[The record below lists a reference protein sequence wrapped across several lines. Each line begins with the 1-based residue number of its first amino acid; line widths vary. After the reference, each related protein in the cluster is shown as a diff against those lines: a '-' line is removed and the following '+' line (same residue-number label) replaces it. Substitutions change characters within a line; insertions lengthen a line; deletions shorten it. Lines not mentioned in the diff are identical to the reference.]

1 MEFIEYPVSAVMKLW
16 HMALTAMGAGDATA
30 WTASIALLVL
40 TVRLFLVPFAY
51 RAYRSTRILVNL
63 RPALSA
69 LDEEYK
75 DRLSQPERRELLK
88 KRRELQLA
96 NGYRMRDGCVPAL
109 IQIPFFIGLY
119 RILLQVAR
127 PTDLEA
133 ASHPGIGALSGDD
146 VAHFLDADILGVPL
160 AAYSTMADEQFA
172 FLGTT
177 GGEVFTFAVPLCIT
191 AAVFTTLNMAYS
203 IYRNWLTLDEN
214 NGTAR
219 AMFKLLFFLA
229 PVAILVPIV
238 FGLAGPAPA
247 AIMCYWVMNN
257 LWTMTQNIGLHLVL
271 DRQVPYS
278 EEFRA
283 HRAEVGAARKQRR
296 GEIRDAEKAFAARS
310 RERAAR
316 IGELEA
322 TLRQSSLDSVRAEA
336 ADEHSRLEAE
346 EAADREA
353 TDRLVR
359 REKLERAERRAR
371 QRELQRQAIAAKRA
385 AKKATKASGTEETG
399 ECAGEPAEPGTDQ
412 ASLAETAAQTGGSG
426 PAGAAAAVPG
436 RHATPVRNS
445 TGGRH
450 RLPETEDETGP
461 RPYRGRHRLHR

>member
-16 HMALTAMGAGDATA
+16 HMALTAVGVSDTTA

-63 RPALSA
+63 RPALAA
-69 LDEEYK
+69 LDEEYR
-75 DRLSQPERRELLK
+75 DRLSQPERKELLK
-88 KRRELQLA
+88 KRRELQLS

-127 PTDLEA
+127 PSDLEA
-133 ASHPGIGALSGDD
+133 TSHAGIGALSGED
-146 VAHFLDADILGVPL
+146 VSHFLGADILGVPL
-160 AAYSTMADEQFA
+160 AAYSTMSDEQFS

-177 GGEVFTFAVPLCIT
+177 DSEVFTFALPLCIT

-203 IYRNWLTLDEN
+203 IYRNWMTLDEN

-219 AMFKLLFFLA
+219 ATFKMLFFLA

-278 EEFRA
+278 EEFSR
-283 HRAEVGAARKQRR
+283 HRAEVGAARRQRR
-296 GEIRDAEKAFAARS
+296 REVKQAEKDFQERS
-310 RERAAR
+310 RARTAR
-316 IGELEA
+316 IRELEA
-322 TLRQSSLDSVRAEA
+322 TLRQSSLETVRTEA
-336 ADEHSRLEAE
+336 AVERDRLTAE
-346 EAADREA
+346 ETSDREA
-353 TDRLVR
+353 TDRVVK

-371 QRELQRQAIAAKRA
+371 QRALQRQAMEEKRTAKRE
-385 AKKATKASGTEETG
+385 AKNRKDADAGASGQAEVPAAPSTADE
-399 ECAGEPAEPGTDQ
+399 APRPSAAAEPSE
-412 ASLAETAAQTGGSG
+412 APAPSRTG
-426 PAGAAAAVPG
+426 
-436 RHATPVRNS
+436 
-445 TGGRH
+445 GGRH
-450 RLPETEDETGP
+450 RMPDADDETSR
-461 RPYRGRHRLHR
+461 RPYRGRHRLEN

>member
-16 HMALTAMGAGDATA
+16 HMALTAMGVADATA

-51 RAYRSTRILVNL
+51 RAYRSTRVLVNL
-63 RPALSA
+63 RPALHA
-69 LDEEYK
+69 LDEEYRN
-75 DRLSQPERRELLK
+75 RLSQPERRELLK

-96 NGYRMRDGCVPAL
+96 NGYRVRDGCVPAL
-109 IQIPFFIGLY
+109 IQVPFFIGLY

-160 AAYSTMADEQFA
+160 AAYSTMTDEQFA

-177 GGEVFTFAVPLCIT
+177 GAEVFTFALPLCIT
-191 AAVFTTLNMAYS
+191 ASVFTTLNMAYS

-214 NGTAR
+214 NGTSR
-219 AMFKLLFFLA
+219 ALFKMLFFLA

-257 LWTMTQNIGLHLVL
+257 LWTMTQNISLHLVL

-283 HRAEVGAARKQRR
+283 HRAEVGAARKARR
-296 GEIRDAEKAFAARS
+296 AEIKDAGRSLRERS
-310 RERAAR
+310 RERSAR
-316 IGELEA
+316 IKALDG
-322 TLRQSSLDSVRAEA
+322 TLRRSSPASVCDDATAER
-336 ADEHSRLEAE
+336 ERLVAE

-353 TDRLVR
+353 TGRLIK
-359 REKLERAERRAR
+359 REKLERAARRTR
-371 QRELQRQAIAAKRA
+371 QRELQRQAIAAKKA
-385 AKKATKASGTEETG
+385 AKASKAGQDAVGAAGDSGDSGDSDGTEGPES
-399 ECAGEPAEPGTDQ
+399 AEGASDAVQ
-412 ASLAETAAQTGGSG
+412 AAETSG
-426 PAGAAAAVPG
+426 PTAPSAP
-436 RHATPVRNS
+436 S
-445 TGGRH
+445 GGRH
-450 RLPETEDETGP
+450 RLPEPDEDADA
-461 RPYRGRHRLHR
+461 RPYRGRHRLNR

>member
-16 HMALTAMGAGDATA
+16 HMALTAMGVADATA

-40 TVRLFLVPFAY
+40 TVRLILVPFAY

-75 DRLSQPERRELLK
+75 DRLSQPERKELMK
-88 KRRELQLA
+88 KRRELQLS
-96 NGYRMRDGCVPAL
+96 NGYRLRDGCLPAL
-109 IQIPFFIGLY
+109 VQIPFFIGLY

-133 ASHPGIGALSGDD
+133 ASHPGIGALSGTD
-146 VAHFLDADILGVPL
+146 VSHFLEADILGIPL
-160 AAYSTMADEQFA
+160 AAYSTMSDEQFA

-214 NGTAR
+214 NGTSR
-219 AMFKLLFFLA
+219 AMFKLLFFMA

-278 EEFRA
+278 EEFRR

-296 GEIRDAEKAFAARS
+296 KEIREAEKAFTERSRARS
-310 RERAAR
+310 TR
-316 IGELEA
+316 IKELDA
-322 TLRQSSLDSVRAEA
+322 TLHRSSLDSVRAEA
-336 ADEHSRLEAE
+336 AEERDRLTAE

-353 TDRLVR
+353 TDRLVK

-371 QRELQRQAIAAKRA
+371 QRALQRQAIAEKKA
-385 AKKATKASGTEETG
+385 AKAAESTE
-399 ECAGEPAEPGTDQ
+399 
-412 ASLAETAAQTGGSG
+412 SVETAEAAEAAEVAPPAPGSD
-426 PAGAAAAVPG
+426 AGAPDETEAAD
-436 RHATPVRNS
+436 ATAHSAPR
-445 TGGRH
+445 GGRH
-450 RLPETEDETGP
+450 RLPEPDEDAGLS
-461 RPYRGRHRLHR
+461 PYRGRHRLNR

>member
-16 HMALTAMGAGDATA
+16 HMALTAMGVADATA

-51 RAYRSTRILVNL
+51 RAYRSTRVLVNL
-63 RPALSA
+63 RPALHA
-69 LDEEYK
+69 LDEEYRN
-75 DRLSQPERRELLK
+75 RLSQPERRELLK

-96 NGYRMRDGCVPAL
+96 NGYRVRDGCVPAL

-160 AAYSTMADEQFA
+160 AAYSTMTDEQFA
-172 FLGTT
+172 FLGITSS
-177 GGEVFTFAVPLCIT
+177 EVFTFALPLCIT
-191 AAVFTTLNMAYS
+191 ASVFTTLNMAYS

-214 NGTAR
+214 NGTSR
-219 AMFKLLFFLA
+219 ALFKMLFFLA

-257 LWTMTQNIGLHLVL
+257 LWTMTQNISLHLVL
-271 DRQVPYS
+271 DRKVPYS

-283 HRAEVGAARKQRR
+283 HRAEVGAARKARR
-296 GEIRDAEKAFAARS
+296 AEIKDAGRSLRERSRARS
-310 RERAAR
+310 AR
-316 IGELEA
+316 IKELDA
-322 TLRQSSLDSVRAEA
+322 TLHRSSLTSVRDDATAE
-336 ADEHSRLEAE
+336 R
-346 EAADREA
+346 
-353 TDRLVR
+353 DRLVAEETADQESTEKILK
-359 REKLERAERRAR
+359 REKLERAARRTR
-371 QRELQRQAIAAKRA
+371 QRELQRQAIAAKKA
-385 AKKATKASGTEETG
+385 AKKAGATGDAEVAGDAKDVDGAEAADSGTPAAAHAAEET
-399 ECAGEPAEPGTDQ
+399 EAPAPSAPSAPS
-412 ASLAETAAQTGGSG
+412 ASS
-426 PAGAAAAVPG
+426 
-436 RHATPVRNS
+436 
-445 TGGRH
+445 GGRH
-450 RLPETEDETGP
+450 RLPEPDEDDDP
-461 RPYRGRHRLHR
+461 RPYQGRHRLNR

>member
-16 HMALTAMGAGDATA
+16 HMALTAMGVADATA

-40 TVRLFLVPFAY
+40 TVRLILVPFAY

-63 RPALSA
+63 RPALAA
-69 LDEEYK
+69 LDEEYR
-75 DRLSQPERRELLK
+75 DRLSQPERKELMK

-96 NGYRMRDGCVPAL
+96 NGYRLRDGCVPAL

-127 PTDLEA
+127 PSDLEA
-133 ASHPGIGALSGDD
+133 ASHPGIGALSGED
-146 VAHFLDADILGVPL
+146 VSHFLDADILGIPL
-160 AAYSTMADEQFA
+160 AAYSTMSDEQFA

-177 GGEVFTFAVPLCIT
+177 GSDVFTFAVPLCIT

-214 NGTAR
+214 NGTSR
-219 AMFKLLFFLA
+219 AMFKLLFFMA
-229 PVAILVPIV
+229 PVAVLVPIV

-271 DRQVPYS
+271 DRQVPYT
-278 EEFRA
+278 EEFRQ

-296 GEIRDAEKAFAARS
+296 KEIREAEKAFSERSHARS
-310 RERAAR
+310 TR
-316 IGELEA
+316 IKELDA
-322 TLRQSSLDSVRAEA
+322 TLRQSSLESVRTQASEER
-336 ADEHSRLEAE
+336 DRLTAE
-346 EAADREA
+346 EAADRES
-353 TDRLVR
+353 TDQLVK

-371 QRELQRQAIAAKRA
+371 QRALQRQAIAAKKA
-385 AKKATKASGTEETG
+385 AKAAETTESTG
-399 ECAGEPAEPGTDQ
+399 STESTGVGEPAPDNTAGEPDMTDSPD
-412 ASLAETAAQTGGSG
+412 ATAHS
-426 PAGAAAAVPG
+426 
-436 RHATPVRNS
+436 ATR
-445 TGGRH
+445 GGRH
-450 RLPETEDETGP
+450 RLPEPDEDTGLS
-461 RPYRGRHRLHR
+461 PYRGRHRLDR